1 MPPARRVLILVP
13 LLMAAALIGTV
24 LTSYFSVHD
33 VLATLA
39 RGQGDAMLDSIR
51 HGRSTDPAFLE
62 TLLREQGEEGLRCIA
77 VLDAAGQPIQVVG
90 DCLTRD
96 PATLRAVVRGARSDE
111 VIKAGSR
118 VRMVRGSL
126 RPEGELDAG
135 SGQRARGRGAILIEL
150 EPLLTRQLEHGA
162 IRSLGIGGAAS
173 LALVLVA
180 VGLWRF
186 SAREERMKERLER
199 DRRLASLGEMAAV
212 LAHEIRNPLTAM
224 KGHAQLLA
232 ERLAPDSPEKTQGR
246 PGGAR
251 GGAARGA
258 DRRSAELHPLG
269 RDRARGGRSGG
280 GAPRRGAGRGR
291 RRRRPDRP
299 RARRRPRALAA
310 RRAAAPAGPDQ
321 PAAQRPPGHRRRG
334 GRGRRRWR
342 RSPTGPE
349 RGGALVFTVRD
360 HGRGVPAGERERIFE
375 PFFTTR
381 TRGTGLG
388 LAVAR
393 RIVELHGGTISVA
406 DHPEGGALFRVTI
419 PRSGRPGA
427 GPDPSPGSPARS
439 RGRSPASA
447 GDRRPARAEG

>member
-1 MPPARRVLILVP
+1 MQPARRVLILVP

-51 HGRSTDPAFLE
+51 HGRSTDPAFLD

-77 VLDAAGQPIQVVG
+77 VLDGAGQPIQVVG

-96 PATLRAVVRGARSDE
+96 PGTLRAVVRGARSDE
-111 VIKAGSR
+111 VIKAGPR

-126 RPEGELDAG
+126 RPDSELHAGTGE
-135 SGQRARGRGAILIEL
+135 RARGRGAILIEL

-224 KGHAQLLA
+224 KGHAQLLS
-232 ERLAPDSPEKTQGR
+232 ERLAPDSPEKQKAGR
-246 PGGAR
+246 VVREAVR
-251 GGAARGA
+251 LEELTA
-258 DRRSAELHPLG
+258 DLLSFI
-269 RDRARGGRSGG
+269 RSGEIEREE
-280 GAPRRGAGRGR
+280 ADP
-291 RRRRPDRP
+291 
-299 RARRRPRALAA
+299 AA
-310 RRAAAPAGPDQ
+310 VLRAAARDVGDVDGDRIALELGAAPARWPLDARLLQQALTNLLRNALQATGDGADG
-321 PAAQRPPGHRRRG
+321 AAPVA
-334 GRGRRRWR
+334 
-342 RSPTGPE
+342 TVTEGPE
-349 RGGALVFTVRD
+349 RGGSLVITVRD
-360 HGRGVPAGERERIFE
+360 HGRGVPESDRQRIFE

-393 RIVELHGGTISVA
+393 RIVELHGGTLSVA
-406 DHPEGGALFRVTI
+406 DPPEGGALFRVTI

-439 RGRSPASA
+439 RGRSPSA
-447 GDRRPARAEG
+447 GAPPARAEG